1 MSATASQPLMLRLL
15 SASACAANR
24 AGGIIRDVLKSG
36 KLGVVE
42 KVLDIGFLGRIMRY
56 VSMFFIGGFTNF
68 FFYCKV
74 QQCSESSV
82 YVHVSQGY
90 DDPQTEADRRA
101 QRCIMATLRS
111 RFPKLTVIGEEEVRN
126 LL

>member
-68 FFYCKV
+68 FFIVKCN
-74 QQCSESSV
+74 SV
-82 YVHVSQGY
+82 VRVVCMCMSRRDTMTHRRR
-90 DDPQTEADRRA
+90 QTGGHSDALWRH
-101 QRCIMATLRS
+101 
-111 RFPKLTVIGEEEVRN
+111 
-126 LL
+126 

>member
-42 KVLDIGFLGRIMRY
+42 KVLDIGFRGRIMFY
-56 VSMFFIGGFTNF
+56 VSMCFLLGG
-68 FFYCKV
+68 
-74 QQCSESSV
+74 
-82 YVHVSQGY
+82 SQ
-90 DDPQTEADRRA
+90 
-101 QRCIMATLRS
+101 I
-111 RFPKLTVIGEEEVRN
+111 F

>member
-42 KVLDIGFLGRIMRY
+42 KVLDIGFRGRIMRY
-56 VSMFFIGGFTNF
+56 VSLFFIWGFTNF
-68 FFYCKV
+68 FIVKCN
-74 QQCSESSV
+74 SV
-82 YVHVSQGY
+82 VRTKIVVCMCMS
-90 DDPQTEADRRA
+90 RRDTMTHRRRRTGGHSGA
-101 QRCIMATLRS
+101 LWRR
-111 RFPKLTVIGEEEVRN
+111 
-126 LL
+126 

>member
-1 MSATASQPLMLRLL
+1 MSA
-15 SASACAANR
+15 C
-24 AGGIIRDVLKSG
+24 VFYW
-36 KLGVVE
+36 GVH
-42 KVLDIGFLGRIMRY
+42 K
-56 VSMFFIGGFTNF
+56 